1 MFLCYSGGKN
11 VFSINF
17 NITQYGL
24 VPGTELSKCMFLI
37 AYRTRNISLRVPA
50 LILQNVKRAWSLKL
64 AYVPY
69 NFYAIQIYLEENVWH
84 QFWRR
89 YNPKK
94 YLAGQ
99 NKERFVAWTGDFVV
113 QYLMPYGTFFTVQAI
128 LQKFLKKTWI
138 ISWPNELSR

>member
-24 VPGTELSKCMFLI
+24 VPGTELSKCYVL
-37 AYRTRNISLRVPA
+37 NSLPNEKYKPESTSFN
-50 LILQNVKRAWSLKL
+50 LTKCEESLKL

-113 QYLMPYGTFFTVQAI
+113 QYLMPYGTFFTVKAI